1 MRTRQI
7 STVALVGCL
16 GAARIWAQ
24 APDTQQEEAEAQGGW
39 RKADEPRSSAPG
51 APGAIELS
59 LGTWIVIRVNEPL
72 SSDHSMAGDVYTA
85 TLAQPVVADGF
96 VLARRGQT
104 AGGRV
109 AEVQR
114 AGKVRGTSRLGIE
127 LTEVTL
133 ADGRQL
139 PVRTQLI
146 DMSGGTTK
154 GRDATAIGTATGTGA
169 AIGAAASGG
178 FGAGMGAIAGAA
190 ASTIGVLM
198 TRGRATEIHPEMT
211 LTFRLLEP
219 ATVDTSRASHAFQA
233 VRQSDYEPRQLQR
246 RAPRRV
252 YAGSPPMWGGW
263 WDSYYYP
270 YSPFFYGPSFFFYS
284 GPRFA
289 GRGWGGGGWGGG
301 RRR

>member
-1 MRTRQI
+1 MRTRRF
-7 STVALVGCL
+7 STVALFGCL
-16 GAARIWAQ
+16 GAIQIWAQ
-24 APDTQQEEAEAQGGW
+24 APDTEPEDTQPQGGW
-39 RKADEPRSSAPG
+39 RKADEPRSSDPLAPG
-51 APGAIELS
+51 KIELAA
-59 LGTWIVIRVNEPL
+59 GTWIVIRVNEPL

-109 AEVQR
+109 DEVQR
-114 AGKVRGTSRLGIE
+114 AGKIRGTSRLGIE
-127 LTEVTL
+127 LTEITL

-169 AIGAAASGG
+169 AIGAAADGG

-198 TRGRATEIHPEMT
+198 TRGRATEIHPEMA

-219 ATVDTSRASHAFQA
+219 ATVDTGRASHAFQP
-233 VRQSDYEPRQLQR
+233 VRQSDYEPRELQR
-246 RAPRRV
+246 RTSRRV
-252 YAGSPPMWGGW
+252 YAGPPPFWGGGW
-263 WDSYYYP
+263 WGSYYYP
-270 YSPFFYGPSFFFYS
+270 YSPFFYGPSFFYSS
-284 GPRFA
+284 GPRFH
-289 GRGWGGGGWGGG
+289 GRGWGG